1 MKTENKQLTKKSKST
16 ERFLLGFF
24 GLDREDRIIF
34 VMKEEMIMDLA
45 NDFNKKCTMEERP
58 EDPDVIYA
66 KGITTSQTNV
76 ISTIETEHMKTEETG
91 TTTGMKHIDIEKV
104 DTTMKESSD
113 MTRNNNNSVIT
124 TTTDTTPTPTEENKY
139 TQEEDS
145 TTTLTE
151 KMAEM
156 RLEETDK
163 VFTTNNKDIMDTITI
178 TTTVTTQRDTTR
190 MERTTTTDTTEI
202 GMKETVPM
210 IGVEWLDA
218 IDRQLYQNTTTEE
231 ENEEKRGVGG

>member
-1 MKTENKQLTKKSKST
+1 
-16 ERFLLGFF
+16 
-24 GLDREDRIIF
+24 
-34 VMKEEMIMDLA
+34 
-45 NDFNKKCTMEERP
+45 
-58 EDPDVIYA
+58 
-66 KGITTSQTNV
+66 
-76 ISTIETEHMKTEETG
+76 
-91 TTTGMKHIDIEKV
+91 
-104 DTTMKESSD
+104 
-113 MTRNNNNSVIT
+113 
-124 TTTDTTPTPTEENKY
+124 
-139 TQEEDS
+139 
-145 TTTLTE
+145 
-151 KMAEM
+151 MAEM

-231 ENEEKRGVGG
+231 ENEEKRGVGEENFKRERRGKHHNK

>member
-1 MKTENKQLTKKSKST
+1 
-16 ERFLLGFF
+16 
-24 GLDREDRIIF
+24 
-34 VMKEEMIMDLA
+34 MKEEMIMDLA
-45 NDFNKKCTMEERP
+45 NDFNKKCTMEERL

-139 TQEEDS
+139 TQEED
-145 TTTLTE
+145 
-151 KMAEM
+151 
-156 RLEETDK
+156 
-163 VFTTNNKDIMDTITI
+163 
-178 TTTVTTQRDTTR
+178 
-190 MERTTTTDTTEI
+190 
-202 GMKETVPM
+202 
-210 IGVEWLDA
+210 
-218 IDRQLYQNTTTEE
+218 
-231 ENEEKRGVGG
+231 